1 MGPMDDQVRLDRK
14 KLYIFVSQI
23 LPTVT
28 GTGGPSEKFY
38 FFADGGF
45 NAVRDCETGLFFDVT
60 PDFDKVERS
69 LRR

>member
-1 MGPMDDQVRLDRK
+1 MGPINDQVRVDRK

-23 LPTVT
+23 LPTVA

-45 NAVRDCETGLFFDVT
+45 KQSAIARLVC
-60 PDFDKVERS
+60 S
-69 LRR
+69 LM